1 MQKMALYR
9 RTNIFL
15 TTFAEHFNNKM
26 ATINQISD
34 YVIFRCKAE
43 GDTDLSALK
52 HQKLL
57 YYIQAWHLAFYQK
70 PAFEADFQA
79 WIHGPV
85 NREIYELYKDK
96 KYLYS
101 EMNLEDI
108 TDTGVAEKLED
119 ELKLHIDTIL
129 DGYAKFSAT
138 QLEIMT
144 HQEEPWIEARKGFAP
159 NQRCENIIN
168 NETMQKYYAARLN

>member
-1 MQKMALYR
+1 M
-9 RTNIFL
+9 
-15 TTFAEHFNNKM
+15 TTI
-26 ATINQISD
+26 TQISD

-57 YYIQAWHLAFYQK
+57 YYIQAWHLAFYGE
-70 PAFEADFQA
+70 PACDSDFEA

-85 NREIYELYKDK
+85 NREIYDLYKEN

-101 EMNLEDI
+101 EMNIEDI
-108 TDTGVAEKLED
+108 KDANVAIDLDPEMKF
-119 ELKLHIDTIL
+119 HIDTIL
-129 DGYAKFSAT
+129 DSYAKFSAT
-138 QLEIMT
+138 QLETMT

-159 NQRCENIIN
+159 NEKCTKVIRQETIQNYFASRLK
-168 NETMQKYYAARLN
+168 NE